1 MENTKTC
8 FLDEEII
15 QYSSPLNFGVSSRI
29 MKTPKNICQKITFS
43 NTIMIPYIV
52 TQRNIET
59 EKDLT
64 RLKTEPSR
72 DEKKKDKQITKFILK
87 NEIQEIEENTSGE
100 IELIT
105 VEYEEQKESLEN
117 NPFFLVQK
125 HSYDK
130 NKVQRESS
138 ELEMKKVKKL
148 MNLKEQNKRKLIDED
163 KILYLRTTKDM
174 LQETYLT
181 KTQNK
186 PKLKRMSSLKIKRL
200 KEKIN
205 TDKELIDNKKPRKS
219 KIKNKIVSNNDNN
232 EYKNSTPKEK
242 PNIIYKY
249 RNSEKYLN
257 INIQSIKESAFKK
270 RRESRTSSIEIKDSK
285 DINLYKSSLF
295 NKNNS
300 LKLKKKSDKNQN
312 DKIEETKLKK
322 SDGDKKTKKD
332 KKESQI
338 NANINIPKKI
348 SKRKFSVF
356 LANSTRI
363 KKDKSLMKDTIIKEK
378 IFSQK
383 TPKKKMSEDDFEAA
397 LKHEKN
403 LGKTQFNLFSPDKFT
418 NTQFCGS
425 DYLEYTLDCM
435 QVILKSNK
443 FQKQQKSKVNFN
455 FPNTKENKLKK
466 KIALFDL
473 DETLVHCTG
482 NINLKKESYQHVIE
496 IVLPGGK
503 KTKVGINIR
512 PFWKKTL
519 NLIKKHYHIVVFTA
533 SHQAYA
539 DAVLDFMDPS
549 NKYFKYRLY
558 RNNCSLV
565 DVDGAKFYVKDLDIF
580 DEHYNLKDIIIIDN
594 SALSFIYHLENGIP
608 IVPYYH
614 EDEDGSLYVVGL
626 YLMHIYKEDDLR
638 EANKKYI
645 NLNSFL
651 NEAKNR
657 KDNDTINSEESFVG
671 NNDNENNNNND
682 SNNKSVNKKEEETI
696 KEEVK
701 PIKETPIE
709 NTSNV
714 PSPTRSSFSTEK
726 FHNNLITKSR
736 LINMYYEINNNKFN
750 SEKQN
755 EEIIEEKN
763 NKSFSIDDEEELK
776 KNKNKNHKNI
786 IDYFYQKRHL
796 TNLDKSAKPRNQ
808 SKSNKTLHHHLNANI
823 IRTNFDDKFSEC

>member
-1 MENTKTC
+1 MESTKTC
-8 FLDEEII
+8 YLDEEII

-43 NTIMIPYIV
+43 NTIMIPCIA

-59 EKDLT
+59 EKELT
-64 RLKTEPSR
+64 RLKTDTSKG
-72 DEKKKDKQITKFILK
+72 EKNTDKQITKFLSK
-87 NEIQEIEENTSGE
+87 NETQEIEENTNDE
-100 IELIT
+100 FELIA
-105 VEYEEQKESLEN
+105 VEYEEQKEPLEN
-117 NPFFLVQK
+117 NPFFLGQK

-130 NKVQRESS
+130 NKVQCESS
-138 ELEMKKVKKL
+138 ELEMKKISKFMKL
-148 MNLKEQNKRKLIDED
+148 NEINKRKLSNED
-163 KILYLRTTKDM
+163 KILYLRTTKEI
-174 LQETYLT
+174 LKETYLT
-181 KTQNK
+181 KTVNK
-186 PKLKRMSSLKIKRL
+186 TPSKLKRMSSLKIKRL
-200 KEKIN
+200 QEEIN
-205 TDKELIDNKKPRKS
+205 ADKELINNKKHRKS
-219 KIKNKIVSNNDNN
+219 KVKNKIASNNSNN
-232 EYKNSTPKEK
+232 QYKNKSPKEK
-242 PNIIYKY
+242 SNIIYKY
-249 RNSEKYLN
+249 RNSDKNLN
-257 INIQSIKESAFKK
+257 TKIQNMKESSFKK
-270 RRESRTSSIEIKDSK
+270 RRESRTSSIEIKDTK
-285 DINLYKSSLF
+285 NFNFYKSSLF
-295 NKNNS
+295 NKNNLS
-300 LKLKKKSDKNQN
+300 KLKKKSDKTQN
-312 DKIEETKLKK
+312 DKIGEIKPKK
-322 SDGDKKTKKD
+322 ADGDKKVKKE
-332 KKESQI
+332 KKESQT
-338 NANINIPKKI
+338 NNNNITKKIPKG
-348 SKRKFSVF
+348 KFSIF
-356 LANSTRI
+356 LANTTRI
-363 KKDKSLMKDTIIKEK
+363 KKVKSLMKDHNIKEK
-378 IFSQK
+378 LFAQK
-383 TPKKKMSEDDFEAA
+383 TPKKKMTEVDFEAA

-482 NINLKKESYQHVIE
+482 NIDLKKEPYQHVIE
-496 IVLPGGK
+496 IVLPGNK

-539 DAVLDFMDPS
+539 DAVLDFMDPG

-645 NLNSFL
+645 NLDSFL

-657 KDNDTINSEESFVG
+657 KDSDTINSEESFDG
-671 NNDNENNNNND
+671 NNENNNDNND
-682 SNNKSVNKKEEETI
+682 NANDKEKEIEVI

-701 PIKETPIE
+701 PIPENPIE

-714 PSPTRSSFSTEK
+714 SSPTRSSFSTDK

-750 SEKQN
+750 SEKQSD
-755 EEIIEEKN
+755 EIIEEKN
-763 NKSFSIDDEEELK
+763 NKSFSVNDEEELK
-776 KNKNKNHKNI
+776 KNKNHKNI
-786 IDYFYQKRHL
+786 IDYFYQKRQSA
-796 TNLDKSAKPRNQ
+796 NLDKSAKPRNK
-808 SKSNKTLHHHLNANI
+808 SKSNKTVHHYLNAKI